1 MNRRHNINKGFAAAL
16 FFAAVAQVAGACSG
30 GGAAPLVK
38 TSAAGRDAG
47 AAVALAAPAEPQN
60 DFRWRGRLAA
70 GRVVEIKGVNGGID
84 AEPSAGGEVEVVA
97 EKSARRSDANS
108 VRVEVVEHAEGVTI
122 CAVYPSKDSDK
133 PNVCAPGGGG
143 RMSVQNN
150 DTQVS
155 FKVRVP
161 AGVRFTGRTVNGD
174 VEARGL
180 GADVEAMTVNG
191 SIKVSTTGLA
201 RARTVNGSIDASME
215 SVDWS
220 GELQFH
226 TVNGGIELSFPASLS
241 TTVEAETVNGDIQT
255 DFPMTVTGRFSKRH
269 LTGTIGGGG
278 RELNLKTVNGS
289 VQIRRAS

>member
-1 MNRRHNINKGFAAAL
+1 MNRRHIFNKGFAAAL
-16 FFAAVAQVAGACSG
+16 VFAAVAQVAGACSTG
-30 GGAAPLVK
+30 VASVAK
-38 TSAAGRDAG
+38 TRAAGPDA
-47 AAVALAAPAEPQN
+47 AAQAASAEPQN

-84 AEPSAGGEVEVVA
+84 AEPSASGEVEVVA
-97 EKSARRSDANS
+97 EKSARRGDAGS
-108 VRVEVVEHAEGVTI
+108 VRVEAVEHADGVTI
-122 CAVYPSKDSDK
+122 CAVYPSRDPDK

-143 RMSVQNN
+143 RMNVQNN
-150 DTQVS
+150 DTQVE

-174 VEARGL
+174 VEAEGL

-191 SIKVSTTGLA
+191 SVKVSTTGLA
-201 RARTVNGSIDASME
+201 RARTVNGSINASMGSAE
-215 SVDWS
+215 WS
-220 GELQFH
+220 DELQFH
-226 TVNGGIELSFPASLS
+226 TVNGGIELTFPAALS
-241 TTVEAETVNGDIQT
+241 ATVEAQTLNGDIQT

-278 RELNLKTVNGS
+278 RVLSLKTVNGS

>member
-1 MNRRHNINKGFAAAL
+1 MNRRHIVNKGFAAVI
-16 FFAAVAQVAGACSG
+16 FFAAVAQVAGACGS
-30 GGAAPLVK
+30 GAA
-38 TSAAGRDAG
+38 SAVETRSAEPN
-47 AAVALAAPAEPQN
+47 AVAQVAAAEPQN

-70 GRVVEIKGVNGGID
+70 GRVIEIKGVNGRVD
-84 AEPSAGGEVEVVA
+84 AGPSTSGEVEVTA
-97 EKSARRSDANS
+97 EKSARRGDAGS

-122 CAVYPSKDSDK
+122 CAVYPSKDSAK

-143 RMSVQNN
+143 RMNVQNN
-150 DTQVS
+150 DTQVE

-174 VEARGL
+174 VTAEGL
-180 GADVEAMTVNG
+180 GADVEATTVNG
-191 SIKVSTTGLA
+191 SIKVSTTGVA
-201 RARTVNGSIDASME
+201 RAKTVNGSINASMGNVE
-215 SVDWS
+215 WTD
-220 GELQFH
+220 ELAIH

-255 DFPMTVTGRFSKRH
+255 DFPMTVTGRFSRRH

>member
-1 MNRRHNINKGFAAAL
+1 MNRRHFVNKGFAAAL
-16 FFAAVAQVAGACSG
+16 FFAAVAQLAGACSS
-30 GGAAPLVK
+30 GAATVAK
-38 TSAAGRDAG
+38 ARAAERGAG
-47 AAVALAAPAEPQN
+47 AVAQAAAAEPQN

-70 GRVVEIKGVNGGID
+70 GRVVEIKGVNGGVE
-84 AEPSAGGEVEVVA
+84 AEPSTSGEVEVTA
-97 EKSARRSDANS
+97 EKSARRGDAGS

-122 CAVYPSKDSDK
+122 CAVYPSKDAGK

-143 RMSVQNN
+143 RMNVQNN
-150 DTQVS
+150 DTQVE

-174 VEARGL
+174 VTAEGL
-180 GADVEAMTVNG
+180 GADVEATTVNG

-201 RARTVNGSIDASME
+201 RANTVNGSINASMGNAE
-215 SVDWS
+215 WPD
-220 GELQFH
+220 ELVIH
-226 TVNGGIELSFPASLS
+226 TVNGGIDLSFPASLS

-255 DFPMTVTGRFSKRH
+255 DFPMTVTGRFSRRH

>member
-1 MNRRHNINKGFAAAL
+1 MNRRHIVNKGIAAAV
-16 FFAAVAQVAGACSG
+16 FFAAVAQLAGACSSN
-30 GGAAPLVK
+30 AASAVK
-38 TSAAGRDAG
+38 TRAAEPK
-47 AAVALAAPAEPQN
+47 AVAVVQVADAEPQN

-70 GRVVEIKGVNGGID
+70 GRVIEIKGVNGGID
-84 AEPSAGGEVEVVA
+84 AEPSTSGEVEVTA
-97 EKSARRSDANS
+97 EKSARRGDAAS
-108 VRVEVVEHAEGVTI
+108 VRVEVVEHEEGVTI
-122 CAVYPSKDSDK
+122 CAVYPSKDSSK

-143 RMSVQNN
+143 RMNVQNN
-150 DTQVS
+150 DTQVE

-161 AGVRFTGRTVNGD
+161 AGVLFTGRTVNGD
-174 VEARGL
+174 VSAEGL
-180 GADVEAMTVNG
+180 GADVEATTVNG

-201 RARTVNGSIDASME
+201 RAMTVNGSINASMG
-215 SVDWS
+215 SANWTD
-220 GELQFH
+220 ELKFH

-255 DFPMTVTGRFSKRH
+255 DFPMTVTGRFSRRH